1 MLSKLHSIFQ
11 AAMGWQDCYLHCFE
25 IGDLRYGNADPDFE
39 LDDIDEDTVVMADVV
54 GERARFDYEYDFG
67 DSWSHE
73 VVVESVTTLPVVL
86 KYAVCLDGQ
95 RACPPE
101 DVRGIDTY
109 ERVLQAIRDPRHE
122 EHNEYTDWLP
132 PGFDP
137 EAFNLAATNAALQR
151 VR

>member
-1 MLSKLHSIFQ
+1 
-11 AAMGWQDCYLHCFE
+11 MGWQDYHLHCFE
-25 IGDLRYGNADPDFE
+25 IDDLRYGVADPEFD

-54 GERARFDYEYDFG
+54 HDRARFDYEYDFG

-95 RACPPE
+95 QACPPE
-101 DVRGIDTY
+101 DVGGIDTY
-109 ERVLQAIRDPRHE
+109 ARALRAIRDPGDE
-122 EHNEYTDWLP
+122 EHNEFKNWFP

-137 EAFNLAATNAALQR
+137 DAFDLAATNAGLQR